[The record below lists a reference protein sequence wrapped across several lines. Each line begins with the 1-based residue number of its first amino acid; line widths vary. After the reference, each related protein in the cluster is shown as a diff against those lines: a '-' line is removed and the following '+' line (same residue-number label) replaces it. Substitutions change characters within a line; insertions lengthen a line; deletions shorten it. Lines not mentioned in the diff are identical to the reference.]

1 MHIYSA
7 QICLYKQMNIEMS
20 VSLYYICFNVVSS
33 KVTFKDYFL
42 IKGKKKWVYKV
53 SEVQF

>member
-33 KVTFKDYFL
+33 KFTFKDYFL